1 MEKLSNRHGKHIA
14 DFSNDWP
21 YSPHEQSIHI
31 FGLRAQL
38 PEEMDGLLVEA
49 AGAFARFVAIH
60 QKIIKDYSYGIASAK
75 DVMSSSICGWKPRYR
90 RFEAA

>member
-1 MEKLSNRHGKHIA
+1 MERLSNRHGEHVA

-21 YSPHEQSIHI
+21 YSPHEQSTHI

-38 PEEMDGLLVEA
+38 PEEMNGLLVEA

-60 QKIIKDYSYGIASAK
+60 QTIIKGYSYGIASAK
-75 DVMSSSICGWKPRYR
+75 DVMASSICGWKPRYR